1 VGQGSWEDVDRTYAV
16 SGEDPWSTYRY
27 AGTAAHL
34 AYAYQLANVKKDPQG
49 IDWAKEAREAY
60 VWAQQNTRE
69 GDAKVSPDIRE
80 PRAYAAAA
88 LFRLTGQKAY
98 EQQFAADTTDINES
112 AYLTDDRRYGPWLYA
127 LGGGKAQPEATL
139 AARIRAAVL
148 HTADEIVVVTPTK
161 RALRWG
167 GNYSMPMLIGQQT
180 TPWVLE
186 GAVGYTLLQKENSTK
201 ARQYLAALYTT
212 CDYFLGTNAL
222 NMTWVTGL
230 GPRHPVHVFH
240 MDAWYNGKGRMHP
253 GIIPYGPWRA
263 QGSPQGPWSIEWPHQ
278 YVYPTIEQWPGNER
292 WWDNRNSPLN
302 SEFTVHQNAGP
313 AAAIFGFLC
322 APATTTSTQKPQ
334 PRR

>member
-1 VGQGSWEDVDRTYAV
+1 
-16 SGEDPWSTYRY
+16 
-27 AGTAAHL
+27 
-34 AYAYQLANVKKDPQG
+34 
-49 IDWAKEAREAY
+49 
-60 VWAQQNTRE
+60 
-69 GDAKVSPDIRE
+69 
-80 PRAYAAAA
+80 
-88 LFRLTGQKAY
+88 
-98 EQQFAADTTDINES
+98 
-112 AYLTDDRRYGPWLYA
+112 
-127 LGGGKAQPEATL
+127 
-139 AARIRAAVL
+139 
-148 HTADEIVVVTPTK
+148 
-161 RALRWG
+161 
-167 GNYSMPMLIGQQT
+167 
-180 TPWVLE
+180 
-186 GAVGYTLLQKENSTK
+186 
-201 ARQYLAALYTT
+201 
-212 CDYFLGTNAL
+212 LGTNAL

-263 QGSPQGPWSIEWPHQ
+263 QGPPQGPWSIEWPHQ